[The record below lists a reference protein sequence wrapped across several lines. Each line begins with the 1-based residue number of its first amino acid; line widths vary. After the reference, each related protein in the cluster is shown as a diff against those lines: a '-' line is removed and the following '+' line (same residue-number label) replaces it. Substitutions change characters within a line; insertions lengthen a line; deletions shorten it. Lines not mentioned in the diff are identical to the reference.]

1 MSDEAVIARLR
12 QRVHGALLGLALGDA
27 AAAPT
32 QWMRAGSFMPVRDLL
47 GGGPFELLR
56 GSSSDETAM
65 MLATAHSLVLRQG
78 SDIDDQREALRRWQR
93 FGEHSAGGECV
104 GITASVAAALVA
116 GQSDPAQPDGADALL
131 RLVPWVIYRY
141 AAAPEQPVWDL
152 ELAALVSITA
162 HESATLEAARQLARM
177 MHAALRGASQPR
189 IVALFDARAEPSN
202 AAGRA
207 LAAAITAFAAARHW
221 KEAVL
226 EVVNQGGDS
235 DVNAALCG
243 ALAGAHWGT
252 PGLPAVWLAAL
263 VQREAIESTA
273 DSLLTEVLLGL
284 EDSP

>member
-1 MSDEAVIARLR
+1 MSDEAVIERLR
-12 QRVHGALLGLALGDA
+12 QRIHGALLGLALGDA

-56 GSSSDETAM
+56 GSGSDETAM
-65 MLATAHSLVLRQG
+65 MLATAHSLLLRQG

-104 GITASVAAALVA
+104 GITASVAAALA
-116 GQSDPAQPDGADALL
+116 TGRADLRQPDGADALL

-141 AAAPEQPVWDL
+141 AATPEQPVWDP

-162 HESATLEAARQLARM
+162 HEPATLDAARQFARM

-189 IVALFDARAEPSN
+189 IVALFDAQTEPSN
-202 AAGRA
+202 AAGRS
-207 LAAAITAFAAARHW
+207 LAAATMAFAAARHW

-226 EVVNQGGDS
+226 EVVNHGGDS

-252 PGLPAVWLAAL
+252 SGLPAIWLAAL
-263 VQREAIESTA
+263 IQREAIESTA
-273 DSLLTEVLLGL
+273 DSLLTEVLLRL
-284 EDSP
+284 EDDP